1 MRGNQFT
8 ELNAFVAIAE
18 HGTFTKAAA
27 QLAIAPPTLS
37 ETIRSLEERLG
48 VRLFNRTTRS
58 VALTEAGEQL
68 LAELQPAL
76 SGLDHAVEAVNGFR
90 GAPAGRLRL
99 LVHRQAA
106 MVIIVPLM
114 PQFLCEYPDIRLEIA
129 ADDADRD
136 IINDHF
142 DAGVRLGERI
152 EKDMITLR
160 LFDAYRMVAV
170 AAPAYLR
177 RHQMPTVPDD
187 LRAHSCLRQREDW
200 DGTVHPWKFEK
211 AGERIE
217 VVVDGHFVVNDSQM
231 VLSAAFDGVGIAYLA
246 EPMVRPHI
254 ADGRLVRVLKD
265 WCVCR
270 QGVFLYHPS
279 RRQIPAP
286 LQAFLDFMRKQP
298 RLKFA
303 APLQEP
309 PALEMAPRQPTISK
323 KQGSEPSEARTSHGD
338 YDAMRSSNYSLGEPL
353 PERGP
358 ADAEEGSRTER
369 SLQQRL

>member
-106 MVIIVPLM
+106 IVIIVPLM

-265 WCVCR
+265 WRVCR

-303 APLQEP
+303 LSLQEP
-309 PALEMAPRQPTISK
+309 PAPRDGTPTADDLDIRIATTMPCDQVFTRLASPVRNEVRLTP
-323 KQGSEPSEARTSHGD
+323 G
-338 YDAMRSSNYSLGEPL
+338 SLGQSNL
-353 PERGP
+353 CSACKRRQG
-358 ADAEEGSRTER
+358 
-369 SLQQRL
+369 